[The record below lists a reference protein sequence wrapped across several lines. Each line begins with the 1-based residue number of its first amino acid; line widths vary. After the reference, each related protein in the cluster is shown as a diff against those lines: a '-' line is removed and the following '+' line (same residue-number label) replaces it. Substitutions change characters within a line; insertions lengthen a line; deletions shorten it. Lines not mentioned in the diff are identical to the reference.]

1 MLIPPRDLS
10 TRPVVFGTATLHHPY
25 DCWLVLSPSS
35 IDGGYAVMFGD
46 NSPISLINPAERRM
60 ESAKL

>member
-1 MLIPPRDLS
+1 VTFQLGLWFSVLPPFIIPMIVGWS
-10 TRPVVFGTATLHHPY
+10 Y
-25 DCWLVLSPSS
+25 PSS